1 METSAIR
8 RTNPDRPSL
17 FDSRGWLDK
26 VSNSP
31 LDDYLN
37 FCRSI
42 EDSGADEIETE
53 GQYLLSI
60 SPGPEN
66 ESMTKFEYMN
76 SGLKIDNPR
85 LTEKVRT
92 NVKSTNLR

>member
-1 METSAIR
+1 MKPSVTR

-37 FCRSI
+37 FCRAI
-42 EDSGADEIETE
+42 EDSGVNDIENE
-53 GQYLLSI
+53 GQCLLSI
-60 SPGPEN
+60 AAGFED
-66 ESMTKFEYMN
+66 ESWTKY
-76 SGLKIDNPR
+76 
-85 LTEKVRT
+85 
-92 NVKSTNLR
+92 